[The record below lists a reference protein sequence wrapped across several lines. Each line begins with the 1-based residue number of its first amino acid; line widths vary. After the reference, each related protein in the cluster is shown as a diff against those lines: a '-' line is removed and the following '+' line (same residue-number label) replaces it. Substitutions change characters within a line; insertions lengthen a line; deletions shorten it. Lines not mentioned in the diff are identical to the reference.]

1 MGLLSSFCRAV
12 GRAVGRGVE
21 TVGKIIHSEKTQ
33 EVGRKI
39 QDACRETAVST
50 GRQREYDQDTAT
62 ERETRQIADILSS
75 FSLGLNSQAGS
86 IEVMAQQTVKQYFDN
101 LTAAIQGVMGNNAM
115 VRTLKS

>member
-50 GRQREYDQDTAT
+50 GRQREYDQ
-62 ERETRQIADILSS
+62 EYRQQSGRHGRLRIFCRAFHL
-75 FSLGLNSQAGS
+75 
-86 IEVMAQQTVKQYFDN
+86 V
-101 LTAAIQGVMGNNAM
+101 
-115 VRTLKS
+115 